1 MKINKI
7 YISAFGG
14 LKDFTL
20 ELGDGFNVIHGQ
32 NEDGKTTVMAFI
44 KAMFYGTGGKV
55 KSLENSIRA
64 RYTPWDNSAMG
75 GRIYFTA
82 DGIDYILEREFR
94 RSDSTDRVIL
104 TNSLSGESETVE
116 SDIGLRFLG
125 LSADGFEKSV
135 FISSF
140 VSGLAESDAVGEL
153 NSKLSNLAVTGDE
166 TVSYQSVAN
175 RIIGAREKFISKS
188 GRTGSY
194 VKGMETLKAL
204 NESYEN
210 SKIAAKR
217 QLEISEAIAI
227 KSEKLS
233 KAEKRLKVVKS
244 LLDSKDDTQKLQKLK
259 EYLELKEKLEQ
270 LKKRFLAD
278 DGKEINF
285 KSLEFCKAKSELAN
299 QKANTLMA
307 DIEKIEQEIKISSTI
322 NAEDAAKQIEDLK
335 NKIAKL
341 EQSADSLANEIE
353 LKNAE
358 SENLKVKYEQ
368 SKTAKKAFNPLFLIL
383 GGVTAVIGAVLFAVS
398 LIPAVAVLAL
408 GIILL
413 ILSFVL
419 RPQNKTLTAS
429 LQSELT
435 AVLNQI
441 AELREKKNSAT
452 SEITAHSGKMN
463 LLAAALNTDNA
474 LKAKREA
481 DLKEKQEAFAEAINE
496 KNAAIDKLNSIIG
509 KYCDV
514 NNEQSVNETLKSISE
529 NAEEI
534 NRIKVALNI
543 LSRDL
548 DGISYEAAAEKIK
561 ALENKVEDKNLDF
574 DALKTESENL
584 SSIILELG
592 SQITAGETELKTAF
606 RSFEN
611 PETLKREINLLSE
624 DLTAKKDF
632 CDAAEIANE
641 ILYESFLEVRKGYGA
656 EVEKKTLE
664 IFSRL
669 TNNRYSA
676 VNVSKELDI
685 TVEKSGIFGTRE
697 IGYLSRGT
705 VDQAYLSL
713 RLAIAELI
721 CEDEKLPILLDDVL
735 SQYDD
740 ERTLEALKFLKEY
753 SKTSQIVLFTCH
765 NSITE
770 TTKSLEIETKSLRG

>member
-20 ELGDGFNVIHGQ
+20 ELGDGLNVIHGQ

-75 GRIYFTA
+75 GRIFFTA
-82 DGIDYILEREFR
+82 NGIDYILEREFR
-94 RSDSTDRVIL
+94 KSDSTDRVIL

-135 FISSF
+135 FINSF

-166 TVSYQSVAN
+166 TVSYQSVAD
-175 RIIGAREKFISKS
+175 RITSSKEKLISKS

-217 QLEISEAIAI
+217 QLEISEAIAV

-233 KAEKRLKVVKS
+233 KAEQRLKAVKS

-259 EYLELKEKLEQ
+259 EYLELKEKLEA

-322 NAEDAAKQIEDLK
+322 NAEDAAKQIEEFK
-335 NKIAKL
+335 NKIALL
-341 EQSADSLANEIE
+341 EQSADSIENEIE

-358 SENLKVKYEQ
+358 SEDFKLKYEQ
-368 SKTAKKAFNPLFLIL
+368 SKTAKKAFNPLLLIL
-383 GGVTAVIGAVLFAVS
+383 GGIAAVIGAVLFAVS
-398 LIPAVAVLAL
+398 LIPAVTVL
-408 GIILL
+408 GIGLILV
-413 ILSFVL
+413 ILSFAIK
-419 RPQNKTLTAS
+419 PQNKALTAS
-429 LQSELT
+429 LQSQL
-435 AVLNQI
+435 ANVLNQV

-452 SEITAHSGKMN
+452 SEITALSGKMN

-481 DLKEKQEAFAEAINE
+481 DLKEKQEAFADAINE
-496 KNAAIDKLNSIIG
+496 KNAAIDKLNSIMG

-514 NNEQSVNETLKSISE
+514 NCEQSVNETLKSISE

-548 DGISYEAAAEKIK
+548 DGISYEAAAEKIE

-584 SSIILELG
+584 SSLILELG
-592 SQITAGETELKTAF
+592 TQITAGETELKTAF
-606 RSFEN
+606 RNFEN

-624 DLTAKKDF
+624 ELSAKKDF

-664 IFSRL
+664 IFSHL

-676 VNVSKELDI
+676 VNISKELDI

-753 SKTSQIVLFTCH
+753 SKTSQTVLFTCH

-770 TTKSLEIETKSLRG
+770 TAKDLKIETKNLKN

>member
-20 ELGDGFNVIHGQ
+20 ELDEGFGVIHGQ

-82 DGIDYILEREFR
+82 CGVDYILEREFR
-94 RSDSTDRVIL
+94 KSDSTDRVIL
-104 TNSLSGESETVE
+104 TNSLSGESEAVE

-125 LSADGFEKSV
+125 LSAEGFEKSV

-153 NSKLSNLAVTGDE
+153 NSKLSNLALTGDQ
-166 TVSYQSVAN
+166 TVSYQSVVD
-175 RIIGAREKFISKS
+175 RITASKEKLISKS

-194 VKGMETLKAL
+194 IKGMEALKIL
-204 NESYEN
+204 SDNYEN

-217 QLEISEAIAI
+217 QLEISEAINL

-233 KAEKRLKVVKS
+233 KAELRLKAVKA
-244 LLDSKDDTQKLQKLK
+244 LLDSKDDAQKLQKLK
-259 EYLELKEKLEQ
+259 EYLEQKEKLEQ
-270 LKKRFLAD
+270 LKKLFLSD

-285 KSLEFCKAKSELAN
+285 KSLEFCINKSELAN
-299 QKANTLMA
+299 SKANALMA
-307 DIEKIEQEIKISSTI
+307 DIEKIKEEIKISSSV
-322 NAEDAAKQIEDLK
+322 NAEDAARQIEDLK
-335 NKIAKL
+335 NKIAML
-341 EQSADSLANEIE
+341 EQRVDSLANEIE
-353 LKNAE
+353 VKNAE
-358 SENLKVKYEQ
+358 SEQLKVKFEQ
-368 SKTAKKAFNPLFLIL
+368 SKTAKRAFNPLFLIL
-383 GGVTAVIGAVLFAVS
+383 GGVAAVIGAVLFAVS
-398 LIPAVAVLAL
+398 LIPAVSVLSI

-413 ILSFVL
+413 VLSFVI
-419 RPQNKTLTAS
+419 RPQNKSLTAS
-429 LQSELT
+429 LQSSL
-435 AVLNQI
+435 AHVLNQI
-441 AELREKKNSAT
+441 AELREQKNSAT
-452 SEITAHSGKMN
+452 GEITAHSGKMN

-481 DLKEKQEAFAEAINE
+481 DLKEKQEAFTAAIDE
-496 KNAAIDKLNSIIG
+496 KNAATDKLNSIIG
-509 KYCDV
+509 KYCDP
-514 NNEQSVNETLKSISE
+514 EDEESVKNTLRAISE

-534 NRIKVALNI
+534 NRVKVALNI

-548 DGISYEAAAEKIK
+548 DGISYAEAEEKIK
-561 ALENKVEDKNLDF
+561 ALENKAPDKNLDF

-606 RSFEN
+606 RNFEN

-624 DLTAKKDF
+624 ELAAKKDF

-705 VDQAYLSL
+705 TEQAYLSL

-740 ERTLEALKFLKEY
+740 ERTFEALKFLREY
-753 SKTSQIVLFTCH
+753 AKDSQVILFTCH
-765 NSITE
+765 NSITAAS
-770 TTKSLEIETKSLRG
+770 KSLEIQTKSLRG